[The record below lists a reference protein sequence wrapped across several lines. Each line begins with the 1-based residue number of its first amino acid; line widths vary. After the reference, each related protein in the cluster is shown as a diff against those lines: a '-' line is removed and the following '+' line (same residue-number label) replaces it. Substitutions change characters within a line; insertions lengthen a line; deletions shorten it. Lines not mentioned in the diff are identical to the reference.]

1 MIHQILMD
9 LNNDGNLYRLM
20 VESDDLCRTLAQL
33 LEYSPDVRY
42 VDSKGELGRKD
53 KGVRVLPDGSVVRRC
68 QFFGSKTGYNMR
80 FATSEY
86 KLNTVKKA
94 RSAKEVIANG
104 G

>member
-1 MIHQILMD
+1 MVHQILMD

-20 VESDDLCRTLAQL
+20 VESDDVCRTLGQL

-42 VDSKGELGRKD
+42 VDSKAEPGKKD
-53 KGVRVLPDGSVVRRC
+53 KGVRVLPDGSVIRRA

-80 FATSEY
+80 FATSDY
-86 KLNTVKKA
+86 KMNIVKKA
-94 RSAKEVIANG
+94 RDAREVIDCG